1 MSPPSFDV
9 VTPDEAVRRIRQWLA
24 DLPVDTVYFCRSI
37 AGMPEDL
44 AERHVELLAS
54 GVAPR
59 LGAGV
64 AS

>member
-1 MSPPSFDV
+1 
-9 VTPDEAVRRIRQWLA
+9 VRRIRLWLA

-54 GVAPR
+54 RVAPR
-59 LGAGV
+59 LLTGI